1 MAGDASRMNGRKGG
15 RPKNSSTIIG
25 EEFRNQLAEQ
35 IKAEATEWLQA
46 IRDAALGHFKEVRD
60 PEGQITRVYKRS
72 PDQKAWAT
80 AMDRAFGKPKQ
91 PIGFDDPLDVNILSQ
106 RSSMLLESLN
116 EAEKQKKPQHEK
128 PPHTKR
134 VARAPQPSAKGRTI
148 KVGKIKLAPKK

>member
-60 PEGQITRVYKRS
+60 PDGQITRVYKRS

-91 PIGFDDPLDVNILSQ
+91 PIGIEDDLTAEMISK
-106 RSSMLLESLN
+106 RSNMLLQALDATEQEQTPH
-116 EAEKQKKPQHEK
+116 EAPKTQ
-128 PPHTKR
+128 R
-134 VARAPQPSAKGRTI
+134 VARVPKPGTRGRKI
-148 KVGKIKLAPKK
+148 RVDKIKLAPKK